1 MEALLELKKDYCQN
15 VKIEISFLYLFHLF
29 MYKFYYKFN
38 IICIKNKDFLNFFIK
53 ILYKNFKL
61 KKIQN

>member
-38 IICIKNKDFLNFFIK
+38 IIKFFQIIFFLDFL
-53 ILYKNFKL
+53 
-61 KKIQN
+61 

>member
-38 IICIKNKDFLNFFIK
+38 IICIKNKDFLKIFIYFLL
-53 ILYKNFKL
+53 ILAKFL
-61 KKIQN
+61 

>member
-38 IICIKNKDFLNFFIK
+38 ITCIKNKDFLN
-53 ILYKNFKL
+53 
-61 KKIQN
+61 

>member
-38 IICIKNKDFLNFFIK
+38 IICIKNKDFLNYIAKRFFDLLI
-53 ILYKNFKL
+53 
-61 KKIQN
+61 

>member
-38 IICIKNKDFLNFFIK
+38 ITCIKNKDFLNLK
-53 ILYKNFKL
+53 IHNYLNK
-61 KKIQN
+61 

>member
-38 IICIKNKDFLNFFIK
+38 ITCIKNKDFLNIK
-53 ILYKNFKL
+53 SK
-61 KKIQN
+61 

>member
-38 IICIKNKDFLNFFIK
+38 ITCIKNKDFLNDLFK
-53 ILYKNFKL
+53 IYRIYIYIN
-61 KKIQN
+61 